1 MLRTLIFSPNYNTSH
16 ELYYVP
22 NPVSD
27 SVAKTVDVHV
37 HRDIDLGQILY
48 FIIVFCLYKM
58 YKNKLS
64 GVNTFVFIIF

>member
-1 MLRTLIFSPNYNTSH
+1 M
-16 ELYYVP
+16 
-22 NPVSD
+22 SD